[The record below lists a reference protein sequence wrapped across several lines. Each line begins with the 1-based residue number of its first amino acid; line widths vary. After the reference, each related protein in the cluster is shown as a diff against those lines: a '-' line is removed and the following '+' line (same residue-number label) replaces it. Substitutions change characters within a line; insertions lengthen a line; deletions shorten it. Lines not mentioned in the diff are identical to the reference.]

1 MSQQI
6 QVVEDEFERPNSN
19 HSWNVSPNLFCHANE
34 TTQTNFL
41 MHVDNQESGQNIEI
55 AGKSNGQEIF
65 IGGKLMR
72 QHTW

>member
-1 MSQQI
+1 
-6 QVVEDEFERPNSN
+6 
-19 HSWNVSPNLFCHANE
+19 
-34 TTQTNFL
+34 

-72 QHTW
+72 QHT